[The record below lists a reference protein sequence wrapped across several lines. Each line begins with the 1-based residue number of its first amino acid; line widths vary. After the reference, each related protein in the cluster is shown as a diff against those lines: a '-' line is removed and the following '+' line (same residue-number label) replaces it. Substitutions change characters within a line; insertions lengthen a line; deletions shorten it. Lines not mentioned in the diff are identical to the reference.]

1 MYVIL
6 LVIDMYINLKNKIF
20 LLGLEIFLYNI
31 VIVNCNIIVGIVV
44 ISLIIMFV
52 LWYICWIIRIFIYIC
67 EEMILMIDFDSF
79 IVFFLIIIFVIY
91 KI

>member
-20 LLGLEIFLYNI
+20 WLCLEIFLYNI
-31 VIVNCNIIVGIVV
+31 VIVNNIIVGIFV
-44 ISLIIMFV
+44 ISLIVMFV
-52 LWYICWIIRIFIYIC
+52 LWYICWKIRIFIYSC
-67 EEMILMIDFDSF
+67 EEMILMVDFDSF

-91 KI
+91 EI

>member
-20 LLGLEIFLYNI
+20 WLCLEIFLYNI

-44 ISLIIMFV
+44 ISLIVMFV
-52 LWYICWIIRIFIYIC
+52 L
-67 EEMILMIDFDSF
+67 
-79 IVFFLIIIFVIY
+79 
-91 KI
+91 

>member
-44 ISLIIMFV
+44 ISLIVMFV
-52 LWYICWIIRIFIYIC
+52 LWYICWKIRIFIYNC
-67 EEMILMIDFDSF
+67 EEMILVVDFDSF

-91 KI
+91 EK

>member
-20 LLGLEIFLYNI
+20 WLCLEIFLYNI

>member
-31 VIVNCNIIVGIVV
+31 CIVNCNIIVGIVV
-44 ISLIIMFV
+44 ISLIVMFV
-52 LWYICWIIRIFIYIC
+52 LWYICWKIRIFIYNC
-67 EEMILMIDFDSF
+67 EEMILVVDFDSF

-91 KI
+91 EK